1 MTETLRAQARPAG
14 RRQAPLPA
22 PSPGPPIRRVS
33 RRHQALLVLADAGLA
48 EAFFLIA
55 TYLAAGTGVHGQAAS
70 AGPWPVV
77 LAILFPLIVAT
88 RGLYRLSRFPSWR
101 GQAAAGMRAV
111 AWSIA
116 ISVCALFL
124 FSQEIPVAM
133 RFVLVLYHTMLAA
146 WMVALRPVLTVL
158 LDRALA
164 PETPRQRALFLGS
177 DWSTLHLARAL
188 LRRPDGPE
196 MLGFIDLDRPQAGPM
211 HPFVQAGLDEIPD
224 LAEQMGADL
233 VVLARPDLP
242 REQVVRLGD
251 QLCARGIRV
260 SVACNAFNKLVD
272 SMPFETLG
280 GVPVMPLGQAPITP
294 WSQVLKRVFDLAAC
308 MAGGLIVLPGILAIA
323 LIVRLSSPGPV
334 LFRQIR
340 IGRDGRPFVF
350 YKFRSMRNA
359 NDDSEY
365 RRYIEDLM
373 TNGGSAG
380 LDSMGRKVYKLVDDS
395 RVTPIGRFL
404 RRTSLD
410 ELPQLLNVLR
420 GEMSLIGPRPCLP
433 FEYDLYQ
440 DWQKRRLSV
449 TPGMT
454 GLWQVTGRSFVT
466 FEDMVLMDLFYISN
480 WSFLMDMKLLFRTVP
495 VVIWGKGGL

>member
-1 MTETLRAQARPAG
+1 MTQTLSAPAHSTERRRASSR
-14 RRQAPLPA
+14 APG
-22 PSPGPPIRRVS
+22 SGPPIRRVS

-48 EAFFLIA
+48 EAFFLTA
-55 TYLAAGTGVHGQAAS
+55 TYVAAGVGIHGHSAS
-70 AGPWPVV
+70 AGPWPIV
-77 LAILFPLIVAT
+77 LAILFPLVVAT

-111 AWSIA
+111 VWSVA
-116 ISVCALFL
+116 IGICALFL
-124 FSQEIPVAM
+124 FAREIPVAL
-133 RFVLVLYHTMLAA
+133 RLVLVFYHAMLAV
-146 WMVALRPVLTVL
+146 WMVAVRPILTVL

-177 DWSTLHLARAL
+177 DWSTLQLARSM
-188 LRRPDGPE
+188 LRRSDRPE
-196 MLGFIDLDRPQAGPM
+196 ILGFMDLDMPQSGPL
-211 HPFVQAGLDEIPD
+211 HPFFRVEPDEIPGLALD
-224 LAEQMGADL
+224 LGADL

-251 QLCARGIRV
+251 QLSSVGIRV

-280 GVPVMPLGQAPITP
+280 GVLVMPLGHAPPTV
-294 WSQVLKRVFDLAAC
+294 WRQRLKRVFDLAAC
-308 MAGGLIVLPGILAIA
+308 IVGGIAVLPGILVIA
-323 LIVRLSSPGPV
+323 LVVRLSSPGPV

-350 YKFRSMRNA
+350 YKFRSMRSGS
-359 NDDSEY
+359 DDTEY

-373 TNGGSAG
+373 TKGGAAAT
-380 LDSMGRKVYKLVDDS
+380 DSMGRRVYKLVDDS
-395 RVTPIGRFL
+395 RITPIGRFL

-433 FEYDLYQ
+433 FEFDLYQ

-480 WSFLMDMKLLFRTVP
+480 WSFLMDLKLLFRTVP